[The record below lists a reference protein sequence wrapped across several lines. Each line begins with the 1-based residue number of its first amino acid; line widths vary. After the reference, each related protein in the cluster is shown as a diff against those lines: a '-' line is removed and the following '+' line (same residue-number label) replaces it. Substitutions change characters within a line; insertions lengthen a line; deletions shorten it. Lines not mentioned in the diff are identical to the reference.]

1 MPTSLSLMPLQPP
14 TLAEPAPAP
23 APGDS
28 NYSISLAPDLSL
40 AIQHDSL
47 LIQGTVNSRRGARH
61 IARLDTPSADTHLQ
75 MIGRV
80 LSRKAGRAALV
91 LQVR

>member
-23 APGDS
+23 GDS
-28 NYSISLAPDLSL
+28 NYSISLTPDLSL

-47 LIQGTVNSRRGARH
+47 LIQGMLNPRRGAMLRVST
-61 IARLDTPSADTHLQ
+61 RPSTDTILQ
-75 MIGRV
+75 IIGRV